1 MDGAMPKTVLIIL
14 AAVVALIVIVVLT
27 GMRYLRADDE
37 DDFDD
42 DVPAEHGRSRS
53 HGGHPAADEARPRQR
68 HLDDRADDRHR
79 ERVGASRGARPVQ
92 GREERGAGRRGPDQ
106 RGTDQRGPGRRGDDR
121 SWREE
126 ARQAAGQDDPRSAAG
141 QEPAG
146 RSAPAAGDQRPARGG
161 RRDRDISEPMA
172 AVARS
177 SRSLPARGASRGGD
191 DYDSQPGRRVPD
203 YDRDPRDS
211 RNSRDRRDSQA
222 FRERPAGVDDDYA
235 ARRDSREPGRD
246 RPDRGEGRVS
256 RDRSDV
262 RDKPAVS
269 PRDSVPG
276 SRDDSDRDD
285 RDRRSAT
292 RPNARPDARKNG
304 SAPDDDLLPAV
315 KPRQGRGKRDDEGD
329 WPSNEWDELSD
340 VDFWAELA
348 SDKPFP
354 SQETAEPARAELART
369 ELPRTELA
377 KTENAR
383 AERRGQRADRD
394 VRPDRDAK
402 PERSARP
409 DRDTRRDRDARQD
422 AAAGLG
428 PSGRAAGLLPDSVTK
443 QFSRQ
448 GRELDSGLLPA
459 ARHRDLPADRSSA
472 PLAADPLP
480 AIADDDPLTSPS
492 FPRVAADDSR
502 SYRRTRPEAGEPRHG
517 GAGSRMPADPPSYPG
532 MPRVEPVRGIDG
544 ASTTRR
550 HSLPAARA
558 AELTDGY
565 RTPAA
570 GYPAHDLAPA
580 GDPYG
585 SLPPSS
591 SAPAAYQTPAA
602 SYETSSRPA
611 GLAADGPTASYS
623 VPAHSG
629 GYHVPSEVPYGGSGG
644 YQAAPSYPAESL
656 AGGYQNGSGGNL
668 PSAGNGNGFAAET
681 STGSYQSLPPA
692 AEPYRPDLGP
702 GSYQGTSS
710 YSRPAGYGSGAGDL
724 AADYPANGY
733 LPSEYQGYGG
743 AASASGSHQRPE
755 PGYLNGSYSGGAEHA
770 PPSSL
775 PAAQPDLGYPV
786 YPAPVPTGQ
795 NGYSAAAPQ
804 PPGYDTPAYPG
815 GFDPA
820 GYQLPAREPD
830 GYAGADPYAVD
841 PYGQY
846 GYGSS
851 GY

>member
-53 HGGHPAADEARPRQR
+53 HGSHPAVDEPRPRQR
-68 HLDDRADDRHR
+68 HVDDRADDRHR
-79 ERVGASRGARPVQ
+79 ERVGATRGARPVQ
-92 GREERGAGRRGPDQ
+92 GREEHGAGRRGPDQ

-121 SWREE
+121 SWREDP
-126 ARQAAGQDDPRSAAG
+126 RQAAGQDGLRPAAA
-141 QEPAG
+141 QERNG
-146 RSAPAAGDQRPARGG
+146 RSAPAARDQRPARGG

-172 AVARS
+172 AVART

-191 DYDSQPGRRVPD
+191 DYESQPGRRVPD

-211 RNSRDRRDSQA
+211 RDSRDRRDSQVS
-222 FRERPAGVDDDYA
+222 RERPAGLDDDYA

-246 RPDRGEGRVS
+246 RRERGESRVS

-276 SRDDSDRDD
+276 RDDSDRDD

-304 SAPDDDLLPAV
+304 SVPDDDLLPAV

-354 SQETAEPARAELART
+354 SQETAEPARAELARAELART
-369 ELPRTELA
+369 EQPRTELA
-377 KTENAR
+377 KTESAR
-383 AERRGQRADRD
+383 TERRSHRADRD

-402 PERSARP
+402 PERSARQ
-409 DRDTRRDRDARQD
+409 DRDARRDRDARQD
-422 AAAGLG
+422 AAVGLG
-428 PSGRAAGLLPDSVTK
+428 PSGPAGVLPDPVTK
-443 QFSRQ
+443 QFNRQ
-448 GRELDSGLLPA
+448 GRELDSGQLPA
-459 ARHRDLPADRSSA
+459 ARHRDLSADRSSA
-472 PLAADPLP
+472 RRAVDPLP

-492 FPRVAADDSR
+492 FPRIAADDSR
-502 SYRRTRPEAGEPRHG
+502 SYRRTTPPAGEFRHG
-517 GAGSRMPADPPSYPG
+517 STSSRMPADPPSYPG

-544 ASTTRR
+544 ASATRR

-570 GYPAHDLAPA
+570 GYQAHDQAPA

-585 SLPPSS
+585 SLPASS
-591 SAPAAYQTPAA
+591 SAPAAYQTPAP
-602 SYETSSRPA
+602 SYESSSRPG

-629 GYHVPSEVPYGGSGG
+629 GYHVPSEAPYGGSGG
-644 YQAAPSYPAESL
+644 YQAAPSYPADGP
-656 AGGYQNGSGGNL
+656 AGGYQNGSGGYL
-668 PSAGNGNGFAAET
+668 PPAGNGNGVAADT
-681 STGSYQSLPPA
+681 STGSYHSLPPA

-702 GSYQGTSS
+702 RNYQGTSS
-710 YSRPAGYGSGAGDL
+710 YSRPAAYGSGPGDL
-724 AADYPANGY
+724 VADHPANGY
-733 LPSEYQGYGG
+733 QPAEYQGYGG
-743 AASASGSHQRPE
+743 AASASGAHQRPE

-770 PPSSL
+770 L

-786 YPAPVPTGQ
+786 YPAPVPAGQ
-795 NGYSAAAPQ
+795 NGYDAAAPQ
-804 PPGYDTPAYPG
+804 PPGYDAPAYPG

-841 PYGQY
+841 PYGQR
-846 GYGSS
+846 GYGGS